1 MKTSI
6 AVLFGGKSV
15 EHEVSII
22 SGIQALFN
30 MDKDSYDIIP
40 VYITKN
46 NEMYIGDGIDD
57 IENYKDTDKL
67 ITNSQRVIF
76 VKDGDHTFIEE
87 YPSHKFKKSKRISVD
102 VAFPIVHGTN
112 VEDGALQGYLKTLGI
127 PFVGCDVTSSAVCM
141 DKYISKM
148 IVKEAGVP
156 VLDGYRFSYNDYKDI
171 DALISKIEKELNYP
185 VIVKPINLGSSVG
198 IGVAGNREELIDKI
212 DDAFGYSKQIL
223 VEHAISN
230 LREINCS
237 VLGDEEEA
245 ISSVCEEPM
254 HTDKILSY
262 EDKYLGNSKGGSK
275 GMASVSRKIPADIT
289 EEQRKF
295 IQEMAVKAFKALNC
309 CGVSRIDFM
318 IDSDSDKIY
327 FNEINTIPGSLA
339 FYLWEESG
347 LNYRE
352 LLTKLVKLTLK
363 RKRKE
368 ESIAFSFDSN
378 ILDQN
383 SFSGAKGVKNNA

>member
-6 AVLFGGKSV
+6 AVLFGGRSV

-30 MDKDSYDIIP
+30 MDNDTYDVIP

-57 IENYKDTDKL
+57 IENYKDINKL
-67 ITNSQRVIF
+67 INDSQRVIF
-76 VKDGDHTFIEE
+76 VKDGARTFVEE
-87 YPSHKFKKSKRISVD
+87 YPSHKFKKTKRIPVD
-102 VAFPIVHGTN
+102 VAFPVVHGTN

-148 IVKEAGVP
+148 IVKDAGVH
-156 VLDGYRFSYNDYKDI
+156 VLEGYRFSYDDYKDI
-171 DALISKIEKELNYP
+171 DTLINKIEKELNYP

-198 IGVAGNREELIDKI
+198 IGVANDKEELVDKI

-245 ISSVCEEPM
+245 IPSVCEEPM
-254 HTDKILSY
+254 HKDKILSY

-275 GMASVSRKIPADIT
+275 GMVSVSRKIPADIT
-289 EEQRKF
+289 EEQREY

-309 CGVSRIDFM
+309 CGVSRIDFL
-318 IDSDSDKIY
+318 INSDDESIY

-347 LNYRE
+347 LNYKE
-352 LLTKLVKLTLK
+352 LLTKLVNLALK

-368 ESIAFSFDSN
+368 ESIAFSFDTN

-383 SFSGAKGVKNNA
+383 SFSGAKGVKK